1 MEIEFSKLINV
12 SERGLNALREANNCA
27 GTNDEVWR
35 SLWNVR
41 NAQNQLENIESVA
54 SSFTM
59 CKQLLVLG
67 IGGSALGLKA
77 LHQALLTQHQS
88 PTLTVLDNID
98 PILVEEALNEIKS
111 ADPTNNDTV
120 VIVISKSGSTAE
132 VAALLMVTQEALPDA
147 HYIAVTENASQLH
160 SYAVKHNWP
169 TLPIPIGVGGRF
181 SVLSNAGLL
190 PAFLCRFDCEALLRG
205 AREMDQICMQEE
217 DNPALTLAQY
227 LVDAYESGRPIQV
240 LMPYCNRLANL
251 SDWYVQLWAE
261 SLGKLNNEGN
271 RVGPTPVAAIGATDQ
286 HSTLQL
292 WQDGPLDKV
301 IGFVKLEKSD
311 DIELGDNILNEQFD
325 WLKGRS
331 LRQLLDA
338 QQQSTEAALREAGQE
353 TYTLTLP
360 CLDAHSIGQFFALWQ
375 IAVAIAGRM
384 LKINPYNQPGV
395 ELSKKLTRESFS

>member
-1 MEIEFSKLINV
+1 
-12 SERGLNALREANNCA
+12 
-27 GTNDEVWR
+27 
-35 SLWNVR
+35 
-41 NAQNQLENIESVA
+41 
-54 SSFTM
+54 
-59 CKQLLVLG
+59 
-67 IGGSALGLKA
+67 
-77 LHQALLTQHQS
+77 
-88 PTLTVLDNID
+88 
-98 PILVEEALNEIKS
+98 
-111 ADPTNNDTV
+111 
-120 VIVISKSGSTAE
+120 
-132 VAALLMVTQEALPDA
+132 
-147 HYIAVTENASQLH
+147 
-160 SYAVKHNWP
+160 
-169 TLPIPIGVGGRF
+169 
-181 SVLSNAGLL
+181 
-190 PAFLCRFDCEALLRG
+190 
-205 AREMDQICMQEE
+205 MDQICMQEE
-217 DNPALTLAQY
+217 DNPALTLAQC
-227 LVDAYESGRPIQV
+227 LVDAYESGRPIHV
-240 LMPYCNRLANL
+240 LMPYCNRLSNL

-261 SLGKLNNEGN
+261 SLGKLNDEGN

-301 IGFVKLEKSD
+301 IGFVKLEKGD